1 MKKNS
6 GVVSII
12 LLGIVIALF
21 GVVFGNI
28 DQDGI
33 NSIFNKTARNNYIR
47 VLSSNDNKD
56 IEPKLQEYAKKEK
69 ITLAFTYMGDIEIV
83 EELNHNPTE
92 YDAVWISNSLWLY
105 MLDNSYLTSDSKSI
119 SISPIVLGIK
129 ESKAKELGLVGNNN
143 ITNNDIL
150 KLVQEDK
157 IKYVMSSVTGTNDG
171 ASAYLGFL
179 NSLAGS
185 PEVLK
190 EQMLYDEA
198 LLEKVR
204 NLFKGVE
211 RVSGDQNFLEEMFV
225 NSNDYEAVIASE
237 SSLISINNKLKNQ
250 GKETLYLIYPVDGV
264 PINDSAFAFI
274 DNGQN
279 KEEAFLNIQK
289 YLLSKDGQEVLKN
302 LGRRTWYGGVS
313 NNVPKDVFNDKWG
326 IDTNKYL
333 VATKYPSKTVI
344 NRALD
349 VYIEELRKPSHTVFC
364 LDYSGSMYGEG
375 EEALKSAMEYIL
387 TYEEARKD
395 RLQFSKYD
403 KVTVIPF
410 SSSVLDTWSID
421 NTINTTDLIDKIR
434 NLTPNGGTNLYAS
447 VEKGLSIL
455 ESESDEY
462 TKTIITMTD
471 GRVNYGSYSEVS
483 TYYHQHGHK
492 VPIYNIMFGDADE
505 DDLEDLATLSNA
517 KVFDG
522 RKNLL
527 GAFKEVRGYN

>member
-1 MKKNS
+1 MKKS
-6 GVVSII
+6 GFGTFLLVVAVFII
-12 LLGIVIALF
+12 FGAMLSNIETDKIA
-21 GVVFGNI
+21 N
-28 DQDGI
+28 
-33 NSIFNKTARNNYIR
+33 IFNNQAKSNYLRI
-47 VLSSNDNKD
+47 LSSNDNKD

-69 ITLAFTYMGDIEIV
+69 IKLDFTYMGDIEIV
-83 EELNHNPTE
+83 DELNHNPTG

-105 MLDNSYLTSDSKSI
+105 MLDNSYLTSDSNSI
-119 SISPIVLGIK
+119 SISPVVMGIK
-129 ESKAKELGLVGNNN
+129 KSKAESLGLIGNDN

-150 KLVQEDK
+150 NLVQEDK

-185 PEVLK
+185 PEVLR
-190 EQMLYDEA
+190 EEMLDDGE

-237 SSLISINNKLKNQ
+237 SSLISINKKLDSLNK
-250 GKETLYLIYPVDGV
+250 EMLYLIYPVAGV

-274 DNGQN
+274 DNGYN
-279 KEEAFLNIQK
+279 KEETFLNIQK
-289 YLLSKDGQEVLKN
+289 YLLSKDGQDVLKS
-302 LGRRTWYGGVS
+302 LGRRTWYGGTTKDA
-313 NNVPKDVFNDKWG
+313 PKDVFKENWG
-326 IDTNKYL
+326 IDTSKYL

-344 NRALD
+344 NKALD
-349 VYIEELRKPSHTVFC
+349 IYIEELRKPSHTVFC
-364 LDYSGSMYGEG
+364 LDYSGSMSGTGEQ
-375 EEALKSAMEYIL
+375 ELKSAMEYIL
-387 TYEEARKD
+387 NYEEAKKD

-410 SSSVLDTWSID
+410 ATNVIGVWTID
-421 NTINTTDLIDKIR
+421 NTNDTTQLIEHIR
-434 NLTPNGGTNLYAS
+434 NQEPKGGTNLYAAIES
-447 VEKGLSIL
+447 GLDIL
-455 ESESDEY
+455 SSESNEY

-483 TYYHQHGHK
+483 SYYRTHGK
-492 VPIYNIMFGDADE
+492 NIPIYNIMFGDADK
-505 DDLEDLATLSNA
+505 DDLQDLANMSNA

-522 RKNLL
+522 RKDLL

>member
-1 MKKNS
+1 MKNKGSINFFLI
-6 GVVSII
+6 GVVLVLI
-12 LLGIVIALF
+12 
-21 GVVFGNI
+21 GVMATNI
-28 DQDGI
+28 NQ
-33 NSIFNKTARNNYIR
+33 NKLTNIFVNKNKSNYLKI
-47 VLSSNDNKD
+47 LSSTDNKD
-56 IEPKLQEYAKKEK
+56 LEEELKEYARKEK
-69 ITLAFTYMGDIEIV
+69 IKLDFTYMGDIEIV
-83 EELNHNPTE
+83 DELNHNSKE

-119 SISPIVLGIK
+119 SISPVVMGVK
-129 ESKAKELGLVGNNN
+129 SKKAEELGLTSNNS

-150 KLVQEDK
+150 NLVQEDK

-185 PEVLK
+185 PEVLR
-190 EQMLYDEA
+190 EEMLNDET

-237 SSLISINNKLKNQ
+237 SSLISINNKLKKQ
-250 GKETLYLIYPVDGV
+250 GKDTLYLVYPVDGV

-274 DNGQN
+274 DNGYN

-289 YLLSKDGQEVLKN
+289 YLLSSEGQAVLKK

-313 NNVPKDVFNDKWG
+313 DDVPASVFNKKWG

-333 VATKYPSKTVI
+333 VATKYPSKAVI
-344 NRALD
+344 NKALD
-349 VYIEELRKPSHTVFC
+349 IYIEELRKPSHTVFC
-364 LDYSGSMYGEG
+364 LDYSGSMYGTG
-375 EEALKSAMEYIL
+375 EEELKSAMRYIL

-395 RLQFSKYD
+395 RIQFSKYD

-410 SSSVLDTWSID
+410 STYVIDTWQID
-421 NTINTTDLIDKIR
+421 NTNDTSNLISRITTES
-434 NLTPNGGTNLYAS
+434 PYGGTNLYDAIAR
-447 VEKGLSIL
+447 GLDIL
-455 ESESDEY
+455 EKEDDGY

-471 GRVNYGSYSEVS
+471 GRVNHGTFSDIDNYYSN
-483 TYYHQHGHK
+483 HGHG

-505 DDLEDLATLSNA
+505 DDLKRLANMSNA

-522 RKNLL
+522 RTNLL